1 MSNKKG
7 FTLVELLAVIVILA
21 VILLIAVP
29 SVSRLISSSRDN
41 AYVLTAKAYI
51 GAARYKYLLEHNHK
65 NVVVYDVKE
74 LEVDKKKSPYNKKI
88 IDGAVVVKKDKNSNV
103 KYYIYLVDEDY
114 NSIID
119 IAAIGGSFPVL
130 INESDLNKSYIKK
143 LNVLTYSEYI
153 FSNYDIL
160 GLYYFSDSLK
170 TDDSSKYEDYI
181 MFTKKTKKVV
191 EINNEE
197 DKIKARNY
205 KKGSLIYSP
214 KLKNITNMSYWINL
228 GTTVSDDGKLLL
240 RLFPHYYDSS
250 KKYDHS
256 SDSFGGLRNLMNG
269 YTSSFATYQPLKE
282 IYSEKGLNVE
292 DVSILN
298 IKDFTELDPRLL
310 IQAYSDFDN
319 KSNLN
324 TKTFWILDDDNS
336 NCTFEPNKTVA
347 DETLCSTITVDLND
361 KNGDILKKGEM
372 RADQWNYYK
381 LVLTVELDEVMDA
394 VEVSEN
400 DILKENS

>member
-29 SVSRLISSSRDN
+29 SVSRLISSSKDN

-119 IAAIGGSFPVL
+119 IEAIGGSSFPVL

-143 LNVLTYSEYI
+143 LDVLTYSEYI

-160 GLYYFSDSLK
+160 GLYYFSDSLEI
-170 TDDSSKYEDYI
+170 DDEDYI

-214 KLKNITNMSYWINL
+214 KLKNITDMSFWINL
-228 GTTVSDDGKLLL
+228 GTTVSDDGKFLL

-250 KKYDHS
+250 KTYDHRRN
-256 SDSFGGLRNLMNG
+256 SFGGLRNLMNG
-269 YTSSFATYQPLKE
+269 YEGSFATYQPLKE
-282 IYSEKGLNVE
+282 SYSEKGLKVE

-298 IKDFTELDPRLL
+298 IKDFAELDPRLL

-319 KSNLN
+319 KSNLD
-324 TKTFWILDDDNS
+324 TKTFWILDDS
-336 NCTFEPNKTVA
+336 NPDCTFEPSKPVA
-347 DETLCSTITVDLND
+347 DDTLCSTITVDLND
-361 KNGDILKKGEM
+361 KNGNIMKREERSAGE
-372 RADQWNYYK
+372 WHYYK